1 VIKRSL
7 PAFQHSLG
15 TVILEFD
22 NNPVGSKQ
30 SSLPFVDFLQREL
43 AGFCRRLLF
52 PAFTTTLAMLDA
64 NPVR

>member
-1 VIKRSL
+1 MIKRSL

-22 NNPVGSKQ
+22 NLAGSKQ